1 MHVTFSFEL
10 RGALQTMQV
19 DNDQPFS
26 DFRSVQLCVCALLYG
41 AVDPPPPPPSPL
53 LSLFPRKLLV
63 ARAGRGFHLVA
74 NIPDSQPLAL
84 TSESVCSRAALM
96 FVCALLTVRQ
106 AFDDCINRVIE
117 DTRAA
122 KALGGIVPCSLVQT
136 SLSSAPSSVA
146 ADDATPRPSES
157 IIASA
162 RTHSRRHP
170 AVEGS
175 SSSAADAA
183 AASLPLSAVA
193 EGSLP
198 PSPPAVGTASESM
211 HR

>member
-10 RGALQTMQV
+10 RGASQTMQV

-26 DFRSVQLCVCALLYG
+26 DFRSASAICCMSLLT
-41 AVDPPPPPPSPL
+41 PPPP
-53 LSLFPRKLLV
+53 FTRKLLV

-74 NIPDSQPLAL
+74 NLPGSQPLAP
-84 TSESVCSRAALM
+84 TSESVCSHAALM
-96 FVCALLTVRQ
+96 FVCALLTVQQ

-117 DTRAA
+117 DGRAA
-122 KALGGIVPCSLVQT
+122 KALGGIVSCSLVQT
-136 SLSSAPSSVA
+136 SLLSAPSSVA

-157 IIASA
+157 VAASA
-162 RTHSRRHP
+162 CTHNRRHA

-183 AASLPLSAVA
+183 AASVPLCAVA

-198 PSPPAVGTASESM
+198 PSPPAVATASESM